1 VSPSAAAA
9 STAPQAPTSR
19 WSSVFQ
25 TAQSLFEALTGHVA
39 PQMSQTDMDLLKKQL
54 EKRGLHAGV
63 PFKRHQYE
71 GIRWMLNRE
80 AAPDWKGGILADE
93 MGLGKTLQMLCVM
106 AINMQ
111 PTLVICPLSAL
122 KSWKDDADK
131 FFAAGTFRVIDY
143 HALRQCKVPLP
154 PLPANAMVLI
164 NPESV
169 GRDVWS
175 KMEEKQGEQSTN
187 ELSRQLSN
195 YCYVDPTWTLE
206 QLQERASDCGID
218 VRSICG
224 TGDGASFGT
233 SSAPR
238 GRVENMGSELLRAAF
253 GRVVCDEAQF
263 LKNLTSNKTETIN
276 AAACKR
282 LGDHVKTRWCMT
294 GTPAENNI
302 KDYFSLLTFLH
313 AEPFCRESW
322 FKNHVERYVGKDALN
337 PTHDPEFHR
346 CFKDT
351 MLRRGK
357 EKLQNLP
364 RPHFCL
370 VKCWMTEEELKEEE
384 ALLNEEEGPGRQLV
398 GLLRSSQAAG
408 SMAKC
413 RAKIQAQ
420 VKHLLLPELLGLA
433 RRSVTEGGLGQELG
447 KAGSQQDASS
457 LEWCRQKFCFERAW
471 IEADKDEVLQSS
483 KWKTLRELLETIWSR
498 GSKRIDCVRH
508 SMPNSPGD
516 WPWKSPNG
524 IEATSLKTDP
534 TSKVV
539 LISKLSTRA
548 FELAERMLRQM
559 NRSYC
564 RIDQSTPPGE
574 KRDAIINE
582 FNSKPSLSV
591 MLLGMKCGGTGINL
605 PGAKVAILLDPWWNS
620 AAEQQA
626 IHRIHRLNS
635 THEDVYFF
643 KLLSENNS
651 AERRSTEI
659 QQQKL
664 STLSKVLTTE

>member
-1 VSPSAAAA
+1 MSPSAAAA
-9 STAPQAPTSR
+9 STAPQPPTSR

-224 TGDGASFGT
+224 TG
-233 SSAPR
+233 SSAWSSSFLS
-238 GRVENMGSELLRAAF
+238 GRF
-253 GRVVCDEAQF
+253 
-263 LKNLTSNKTETIN
+263 
-276 AAACKR
+276 
-282 LGDHVKTRWCMT
+282 
-294 GTPAENNI
+294 
-302 KDYFSLLTFLH
+302 
-313 AEPFCRESW
+313 
-322 FKNHVERYVGKDALN
+322 
-337 PTHDPEFHR
+337 
-346 CFKDT
+346 
-351 MLRRGK
+351 
-357 EKLQNLP
+357 
-364 RPHFCL
+364 
-370 VKCWMTEEELKEEE
+370 
-384 ALLNEEEGPGRQLV
+384 
-398 GLLRSSQAAG
+398 
-408 SMAKC
+408 
-413 RAKIQAQ
+413 
-420 VKHLLLPELLGLA
+420 
-433 RRSVTEGGLGQELG
+433 
-447 KAGSQQDASS
+447 
-457 LEWCRQKFCFERAW
+457 
-471 IEADKDEVLQSS
+471 
-483 KWKTLRELLETIWSR
+483 
-498 GSKRIDCVRH
+498 
-508 SMPNSPGD
+508 
-516 WPWKSPNG
+516 
-524 IEATSLKTDP
+524 
-534 TSKVV
+534 
-539 LISKLSTRA
+539 
-548 FELAERMLRQM
+548 
-559 NRSYC
+559 
-564 RIDQSTPPGE
+564 
-574 KRDAIINE
+574 
-582 FNSKPSLSV
+582 
-591 MLLGMKCGGTGINL
+591 
-605 PGAKVAILLDPWWNS
+605 
-620 AAEQQA
+620 
-626 IHRIHRLNS
+626 
-635 THEDVYFF
+635 
-643 KLLSENNS
+643 
-651 AERRSTEI
+651 
-659 QQQKL
+659 
-664 STLSKVLTTE
+664 